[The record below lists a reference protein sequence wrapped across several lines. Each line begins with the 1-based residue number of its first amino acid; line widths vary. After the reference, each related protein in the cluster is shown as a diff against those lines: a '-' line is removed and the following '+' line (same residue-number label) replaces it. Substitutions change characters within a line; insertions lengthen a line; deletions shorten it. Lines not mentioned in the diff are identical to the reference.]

1 MINKENFE
9 KDYYTHSNKD
19 MMEKYGITLNKLYY
33 YLDLFKIPRHTR
45 EDVKRLNSIKQSRE
59 IPRDELYQKFIIEN
73 WTRDECAEYFGCS
86 NALLQKKCAIY
97 GIKKDQNHT
106 IENTHRKLME
116 RYGTTKINI
125 VGAEKKRKTNLERY
139 EAETPFQSPT
149 IQAKVIDTKI
159 KQGNISDFEREV
171 SVILTEYKIG
181 HGREYIAVGEDNQF
195 FSFDFI
201 CYDNESVF
209 LIDCNGF
216 WHGDKINSQ
225 ENVSNKN
232 RKQEEKKKYAKKN
245 NIPYY
250 ILSLSN
256 YKEELKKILND

>member
-45 EDVKRLNSIKQSRE
+45 EDARRITTIKQSRE
-59 IPRDELYQKFIIEN
+59 IPRDELYQKFIVEN
-73 WTRDECAEYFGCS
+73 WTRDECAEYFKCS
-86 NALLQKKCAIY
+86 NALLQKKCKIY
-97 GIKKDQNHT
+97 GIKKDREST
-106 IENTHRKLME
+106 IENTHRKLIE
-116 RYGTTKINI
+116 KYGTDKINVI
-125 VGAEKKRKTNLERY
+125 GEEKKRKTNLERY
-139 EAETPFQSPT
+139 GSETPFQSPE

-171 SVILTEYKIG
+171 SVILTEHKIG
-181 HGREYIAVGEDNQF
+181 HGREYIAIGENNQF

-201 CYDNESVF
+201 CCNNGSIF

-216 WHGDKINSQ
+216 WHEDKINSQ
-225 ENVSNKN
+225 ENVSNKKK
-232 RKQEEKKKYAKKN
+232 KQEEKKKYAKKN

-250 ILSLSN
+250 ILVSN
-256 YKEELKKILND
+256 SYKEELKKILND